1 MARRDEVRERPSGP
15 SATEMRW
22 QIWSVFDEWCENQRV
37 PSLPA
42 RPGDVARFLQECASE
57 ADSNAWL
64 ETHIT
69 VLSRMH
75 TRSGMED
82 PADDPEVRAVLA
94 KQASVKLD
102 PADRDIPVLTL
113 RCLRAVRQTAHRPR
127 RRGKSGHETAG
138 AAEKRGLVDIALIS
152 VMRDAFLTAQ
162 DAAPLRWKDVDFLAD
177 GTTRITLVDHDVLE
191 YVQAE
196 RAASPRPQGGTD
208 PDRHPFTNR
217 RWPVTQTGEDAAQD
231 LRAIRPEEHGPDD
244 PVFSLS
250 GNTIKA
256 RIKAAALHAGLGTRF
271 TGQSPQRGMYLD
283 LMTSGLAT
291 SASMNASSHW
301 GKNSDPDA
309 TAELLAE
316 YYRRAEAQQAPQPSP
331 TPEETTR

>member
-1 MARRDEVRERPSGP
+1 MTRRDEVRERPSPP
-15 SATEMRW
+15 SAIEVRW
-22 QIWSVFDEWCENQRV
+22 QIWSMFDEWCENQRV

-42 RPGDVARFLQECASE
+42 KPGDVARFLQECASE
-57 ADSNAWL
+57 ADSNTWL

-75 TRSGMED
+75 TRAGMED

-94 KQASVKLD
+94 QQASVKLEPD
-102 PADRDIPVLTL
+102 DRDIPAFTL

-127 RRGKSGHETAG
+127 PRGKSGHETAG
-138 AAEKRGLVDIALIS
+138 AAERRGLVDIALIS

-162 DAAPLRWKDVDFLAD
+162 DAAQLRWKDVEFLAD
-177 GTTRITLVDHDVLE
+177 GTTRITLVDHDMLE
-191 YVQAE
+191 HVQTE
-196 RAASPRPQGGTD
+196 RAASPGPQGGTD
-208 PDRHPFTNR
+208 PDRQPFRNR
-217 RWPVTQTGEDAAQD
+217 RRPVTQTGEDAAQD

-244 PVFSLS
+244 PVFRIS
-250 GNTIKA
+250 GNAIKA

-271 TGQSPQRGMYLD
+271 TSQSPYRGMYLD
-283 LMTSGLAT
+283 LTASGLAT

-309 TAELLAE
+309 RANLLAD
-316 YYRRAEAQQAPQPSP
+316 YYERAAAQPPPLPSP
-331 TPEETTR
+331 